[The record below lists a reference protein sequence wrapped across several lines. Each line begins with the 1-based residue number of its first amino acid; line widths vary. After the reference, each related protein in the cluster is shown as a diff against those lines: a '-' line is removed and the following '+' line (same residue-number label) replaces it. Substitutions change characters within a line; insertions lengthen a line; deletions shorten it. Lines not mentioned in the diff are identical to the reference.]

1 MYGKMERLDDEI
13 YVSING
19 RSRLAR
25 SQSCGRDDKEMP
37 AVGLLPMGDGSR
49 NLWED
54 ADKQL
59 AHCVSWDRL
68 YRKLILTGG
77 IRSLCVGRCKGAG
90 EPQGEQS
97 LSGFYGR
104 Q

>member
-1 MYGKMERLDDEI
+1 MARYM
-13 YVSING
+13 YVSVNALNG
-19 RSRLAR
+19 RSLSFSR

-54 ADKQL
+54 ADKL
-59 AHCVSWDRL
+59 YCVSWDRL

-77 IRSLCVGRCKGAG
+77 IRSSCVGRCKGAR
-90 EPQGEQS
+90 EPQGEQ
-97 LSGFYGR
+97 
-104 Q
+104 